1 MILVRGVMQGST
13 FPHPP
18 LHYIILTIIIIKWSL
33 PKNGLLGCSHMA
45 PEISKVLTL
54 GRNMGLRPGHRIRQK
69 MNKER
74 KAWEESDG

>member
-1 MILVRGVMQGST
+1 
-13 FPHPP
+13 
-18 LHYIILTIIIIKWSL
+18 
-33 PKNGLLGCSHMA
+33 MA